1 MNLTIDVGNTNTL
14 FCFFLFEKV
23 IITEKIFTKEI
34 SENKLTKIIKMIKN
48 NNLSCE
54 NMQVIISSV
63 VPNVEKILKKFL
75 KKKKKFPFFKKYNW
89 KI

>member
-23 IITEKIFTKEI
+23 IITERIFTKEI
-34 SENKLTKIIKMIKN
+34 SENKLTKIIKMVKN

-63 VPNVEKILKKFL
+63 VPNVEKNFQEIFL
-75 KKKKKFPFFKKYNW
+75 KKKLVSFF
-89 KI
+89 

>member
-1 MNLTIDVGNTNTL
+1 MLVIQIL
-14 FCFFLFEKV
+14 CFVFLFEKV
-23 IITEKIFTKEI
+23 IITERIFTKEI

-75 KKKKKFPFFKKYNW
+75 KKKKISFLF
-89 KI
+89 

>member
-23 IITEKIFTKEI
+23 IITERIFTKEI
-34 SENKLTKIIKMIKN
+34 SENKLTKIIKMVKN

-63 VPNVEKILKKFL
+63 VPNVEKIFKKFF
-75 KKKKKFPFFKKYNW
+75 KKKKKLVSFF
-89 KI
+89 

>member
-1 MNLTIDVGNTNTL
+1 MLVIQIL
-14 FCFFLFEKV
+14 CFVFLFEKV
-23 IITEKIFTKEI
+23 IITERIFTKEI
-34 SENKLTKIIKMIKN
+34 SENKLTKIIKMVKN

-63 VPNVEKILKKFL
+63 VPNVENFQEIF
-75 KKKKKFPFFKKYNW
+75 KKKKLVFFFLKYNW